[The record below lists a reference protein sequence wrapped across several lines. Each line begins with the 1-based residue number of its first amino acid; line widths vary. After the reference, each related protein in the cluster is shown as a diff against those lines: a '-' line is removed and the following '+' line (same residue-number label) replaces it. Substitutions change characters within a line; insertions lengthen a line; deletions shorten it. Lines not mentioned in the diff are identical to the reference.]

1 MQHVMKAIG
10 MLREPLEQLLSACH
24 PDCLVADTFFPWAT
38 NSSAKFNIPRLVFNS
53 TSFFS
58 MCAGKCISLYEPH
71 KKVSSDS
78 KPFVIPNPPD
88 EIKMTRMQLPDLP
101 TSDNFYELEPA
112 YADYYRKLLER
123 KAWHIGRASLY
134 NRDNAEEKEQRGN
147 EISIDQNGCLKW
159 LDSKKPGLIVYV
171 CFGTLT
177 NLSNSQLMEIALGL
191 EASGQQFTWVV
202 RKSKNKEEEK
212 EEFLPEEFE
221 KRMECRG
228 LITRG
233 WAPQLL
239 ILDHEAVGGFVTH
252 CGWNSTIESVVA
264 GVSMVTWP
272 VSSEQFYNEKLLTD
286 VLKIGVSVGVQKCVG
301 LERDT
306 IKKEAIDCC
315 EQDNS
320 RG

>member
-1 MQHVMKAIG
+1 MVAMTPFEATSLAI
-10 MLREPLEQLLSACH
+10 SA
-24 PDCLVADTFFPWAT
+24 
-38 NSSAKFNIPRLVFNS
+38 R
-53 TSFFS
+53 
-58 MCAGKCISLYEPH
+58 GKCISLYEPH

-78 KPFVIPNPPD
+78 EPFVIPNLPD

-101 TSDNFYELEPA
+101 FSFYELEPA

-177 NLSNSQLMEIALGL
+177 NLSDSQLMEIALGL
-191 EASGQQFTWVV
+191 EALGQQFIWVV
-202 RKSKNKEEEK
+202 RESKNKEEW
-212 EEFLPEEFE
+212 LPEEFE
-221 KRMECRG
+221 KRMEGRG

-239 ILDHEAVGGFVTH
+239 ILDHEAVRGIVTH
-252 CGWNSTIESVVA
+252 RGWNSTLEGVSA
-264 GVSMVTWP
+264 GVPMVTWP
-272 VSSEQFYNEKLLTD
+272 VSSEQFYNEKLVTD
-286 VLKIGVSVGVQKCVG
+286 VLKVGVSVGVQNCVRLKG
-301 LERDT
+301 DS
-306 IKKEAIDCC
+306 IKREAIENAVTKIMVGD
-315 EQDNS
+315 EAEEMRDRAKTFAKMVRQAVKREDPLTLIS
-320 RG
+320 IL